1 MLSTRVQK
9 AAFTPRLLRA
19 RLVLSFRSYSTP
31 KSKVWA
37 SADEAVKSVKSGD
50 VLLCGGFGLAG
61 VPDTLLA
68 ALVKR
73 KDVVNLIA
81 VSNNAGAGDAGL
93 GKLLNTKQ
101 VDKVIAS
108 YPGGNKAFE
117 ALYLKG
123 EVSLELCPQGSL
135 IERIRAHAAGIPAF
149 FSPTGASTAV
159 EEGTIPMRYNDGGFA
174 NGVKIPGVKK
184 ETREFD
190 GRKYVMETGIA
201 GDVAFIRAS
210 KVDEV
215 GNCVFR
221 FAQNNFSTAMA
232 KNAKLT
238 IVEAD
243 EIVPV
248 GSLDASA
255 IHIPGIYIDR
265 VVPATE
271 PKRIE
276 FMTLA
281 PSESASESEPL
292 SPEQA
297 AALAQRHNIAKR
309 AAKEIQ
315 DGFYVNLGIGMPTL
329 VPEHL
334 PEGVH
339 VWLQSENGIL
349 GMGPF
354 PTKEQVDPDLIN
366 AGKQTVTLVPGAS
379 IFDSSESFAMI
390 RGGHINVSILGA
402 MQVSQAGDIANF
414 MIPGKLVKGAY
425 PKSIHSALS
434 YHVIPPCAGIGGAM
448 DLVSNP
454 DKTKVIVM
462 MEHCA
467 KDGSPKIL
475 KQCSLPL
482 TGARTVSQIVTELA
496 VFNVD
501 RKNGVLELMELQ
513 EGATLEEVKAKTGCD
528 FKVSRDLSKL

>member
-1 MLSTRVQK
+1 MLGMRVQK
-9 AAFTPRLLRA
+9 AAFTPVVLKA
-19 RLVLSFRSYSTP
+19 RLVFNVLSVRSYSTAVRTP
-31 KSKVWA
+31 RSKVWA

-50 VLLCGGFGLAG
+50 VLLCGGKPQFRHVIMILDIENVDRIRACWCPSMS
-61 VPDTLLA
+61 PDTLLA

-73 KDVVNLIA
+73 KDVGNLTA
-81 VSNNAGAGDAGL
+81 VSNNAGTGDSGL
-93 GKLLNTKQ
+93 GKLLNTRQ
-101 VDKVIAS
+101 VNKVVAS

-117 ALYLKG
+117 ALYLQG

-149 FSPTGASTAV
+149 FSPTGAATAV
-159 EEGTIPMRYNDGGFA
+159 EEGAIPMRYNEGGFA

-190 GRKYVMETGIA
+190 GRKYIMETAIA
-201 GDVAFIRAS
+201 GDVTFIRAW

-243 EIVPV
+243 EIVPN
-248 GSLDASA
+248 
-255 IHIPGIYIDR
+255 R

-276 FMTLA
+276 FVTLA
-281 PSESASESEPL
+281 PSESAPEIEPL
-292 SPEQA
+292 SPEKA
-297 AALAQRHNIAKR
+297 AAEAQRHKIAKR

-390 RGGHINVSILGA
+390 RGGHINVAILGA

-414 MIPGKLVKGAY
+414 MIPGKLVKG
-425 PKSIHSALS
+425 
-434 YHVIPPCAGIGGAM
+434 IGGAM

-454 DKTKVIVM
+454 DKTKVIVV

-501 RKNGVLELMELQ
+501 RKNGVLELVELQ
-513 EGATLEEVKAKTGCD
+513 EGATLEEVRAKTGCD
-528 FKVSRDLSKL
+528 FKVSRDLSRL

>member
-1 MLSTRVQK
+1 MLGLRIQK
-9 AAFTPRLLRA
+9 APFTPVVLRA
-19 RLVLSFRSYSTP
+19 RFVLSFRSYSTP
-31 KSKVWA
+31 VRTPRSKVWS

-73 KDVVNLIA
+73 KDVANLTA
-81 VSNNAGAGDAGL
+81 VSNNAGAGDNGL
-93 GKLLNTKQ
+93 GKLFNTKQ
-101 VDKVIAS
+101 IDKIIAS

-117 ALYLKG
+117 AMYLNG
-123 EVSLELCPQGSL
+123 QVTLELCPQGSL
-135 IERIRAHAAGIPAF
+135 VERIRAHAAGIPAF

-159 EEGTIPMRYNDGGFA
+159 EEGAIPMRYNEGGFA
-174 NGVKIPGVKK
+174 KGVQIPGIKK

-190 GRKYVMETGIA
+190 GRKYVMETAIA
-201 GDVAFIRAS
+201 GDVAFIRAW

-243 EIVPV
+243 EVVPV
-248 GSLDASA
+248 GSLDPAT
-255 IHIPGIYIDR
+255 IHVPGIYVDR

-276 FMTLA
+276 FVTLA
-281 PSESASESEPL
+281 PSESAGESEPL
-292 SPEQA
+292 SPEKA
-297 AALAQRHNIAKR
+297 AASALRHRIAKR

-339 VWLQSENGIL
+339 VWLQSENGVL
-349 GMGPF
+349 GMGPY
-354 PTKEQVDPDLIN
+354 PTKEQLDPDLIN
-366 AGKQTVTLVPGAS
+366 AGKETITLVPGAS

-390 RGGHINVSILGA
+390 RGGHINVAILGA

-414 MIPGKLVKGAY
+414 MIPGKLVK
-425 PKSIHSALS
+425 
-434 YHVIPPCAGIGGAM
+434 GIGGAM

-475 KQCSLPL
+475 KQCNLPL
-482 TGARTVSQIVTELA
+482 TGARTVSQIITELA
-496 VFNVD
+496 VFHVD
-501 RKNGVLELMELQ
+501 RKNGVLELVELQ
-513 EGATLEEVKAKTGCD
+513 EGATLEEVRAKTGCD
-528 FKVSRDLSKL
+528 FKVSRGLSRV